1 MANPLRRAY
10 RRLHRLAL
18 RGLEAAGLA
27 VARASDYYSPLPSV
41 RALARTRERW
51 DRPSALAGVSFD
63 LDAMRSLLAS
73 LVAEH
78 GGELAGL
85 PPYEEAKRLG
95 YGPGFTR
102 LDAALLY
109 LVLRDLRP
117 RRVIEVGSGLST
129 WYAVQALERNRADGV
144 ASGITCIDPY
154 SGDRVRGLPGVEVL
168 RRAVQDVTP
177 EYFEALGAGDVL
189 FIDST
194 HVVRIDGDVPHL
206 YLEVLPR
213 LRPGVVVHSHD
224 VHFPYHVPYPA
235 EEYVF
240 GAKWPML
247 WTEAMLLQAFLAGND
262 AWELFLAPPLLRHHD
277 EGFLLETMPGYRP
290 VEAKDYDTHFG
301 SVWYRRKLG

>member
-1 MANPLRRAY
+1 M
-10 RRLHRLAL
+10 
-18 RGLEAAGLA
+18 
-27 VARASDYYSPLPSV
+27 
-41 RALARTRERW
+41 
-51 DRPSALAGVSFD
+51 AGVSYD

-73 LVAEH
+73 LAAEH
-78 GGELAGL
+78 GGELAEL

-102 LDAALLY
+102 LDATLLY

-144 ASGITCIDPY
+144 PAKITCIDPY

-168 RRAVQDVTP
+168 RREVQDVAP

-224 VHFPYHVPYPA
+224 IHFPYNVPHPA

-247 WTEAMLLQAFLAGND
+247 WTEAMLLQAFLALND
-262 AWELFLAPPLLRHHD
+262 EFELLLAPPLLRHHD
-277 EGFLLETMPGYRP
+277 EAFLEATMPGYRP
-290 VEAKDYDTHFG
+290 VVPHDYDTHFG